1 MKVLP
6 PPANDA
12 AFKQL
17 LSFDF
22 DGTLLDPEDETT
34 IHPQFFDLI
43 KELRQS
49 HHAMWGLNTGRSLFH
64 TLQGMEESK
73 FSYRP
78 DYIIAREREIY
89 FPNQFGRWV
98 DHPTWNKAC
107 EKDHKTLFRKNK
119 RLLNKVSKWIKT
131 ETSAAWG
138 SQADEPAGVVAT
150 TETEMQR
157 IIDFIDSIIPAKSQ
171 LAYQRNSIYMRFS
184 HSLYHKGSA
193 LAEVGRSFK
202 IDKSNIF
209 TIGDGHNDLDM
220 LDTSIAEMIA
230 CPANAHN
237 EVKNH
242 VSSQGGYVAKEKAS
256 QGVTE
261 ALKNF
266 IL

>member
-22 DGTLLDPEDETT
+22 DGTLLDPEEETT

-150 TETEMQR
+150 TEAEMQR
-157 IIDFIDSIIPAKSQ
+157 IIDFIDTMIPAKSQ